1 MSDNPADSIPLD
13 ANGLINTYAQMLSE
27 ATRRALIAEAQ
38 VAALL
43 AERAE
48 RADGTEA

>member
-13 ANGLINTYAQMLSE
+13 ANALINAYATMLSE
-27 ATRRALIAEAQ
+27 ATSRALIAEAQ

-43 AERAE
+43 AARAE
-48 RADGTEA
+48 HADEPGA